1 MYKKVLFAA
10 LIFKVGLVF
19 CSWAQENIFESEA
32 GTIRSSVSQDAAQS
46 ARRSPNDRTPNIK
59 KYVINFYLRIFDHE
73 DNVIV
78 DSTWSRIARSGQ
90 SVSVNLRANNLNL
103 AVVFVP
109 YFVNENS
116 IMLLSK
122 SRIVLKHADYSGG
135 KYYSVVDSIPLKL
148 GEKALFFPLGILDEK
163 IENISFC
170 VLEIEVVYY
179 DEN

>member
-1 MYKKVLFAA
+1 MYKKILFVA
-10 LIFKVGLVF
+10 LIFKVVLVF
-19 CSWAQENIFESEA
+19 CSWSQENIFENEA
-32 GTIRSSVSQDAAQS
+32 GVISSSVSPDAAQS
-46 ARRSPNDRTPNIK
+46 GRRSSDRSPSIK

-73 DNVIV
+73 DNIIV
-78 DSTWSRIARSGQ
+78 DSTWSRVARSGQ
-90 SVSVNLRANNLNL
+90 SVSVNLRANNLNI

-109 YFVNENS
+109 YFLNENS

-122 SRIVLKHADYSGG
+122 SRIVLRHADYSGG

-179 DEN
+179 EEN